1 MSDDDDEPNSEFQN
15 DENSHEE
22 MYILSTLID
31 ETDYSV
37 TKCLYTT
44 DERCKKKNI
53 IQLLQNRELGIQPT
67 LLSEARCRVT
77 LSSLMHVKCVQSTNN
92 TRRIEN
98 EPIDVYDTVY
108 LGLSHDS
115 NKLAILKQ
123 NELTDDGNYTGRQCV
138 DHQLIIYDLSPLYL
152 LKASFL

>member
-53 IQLLQNRELGIQPT
+53 IQLLQNREVG
-67 LLSEARCRVT
+67 C
-77 LSSLMHVKCVQSTNN
+77 
-92 TRRIEN
+92 
-98 EPIDVYDTVY
+98 Y
-108 LGLSHDS
+108 
-115 NKLAILKQ
+115 
-123 NELTDDGNYTGRQCV
+123 
-138 DHQLIIYDLSPLYL
+138 
-152 LKASFL
+152 F